1 MTVIVLAWE
10 LVSGRVDQATEV
22 RYDFV
27 QLGFQLIPVL
37 LGVSFQLRPIGFAR
51 SGNDQ

>member
-1 MTVIVLAWE
+1 MEYLSRK

-22 RYDFV
+22 RYDPV
-27 QLGFQLIPVL
+27 QFGFQLTPTL
-37 LGVSFQLRPIGFAR
+37 LGISFQLRPICFAR